1 MKYSFLKLHRFVS
14 QDIDLRNLNMQMVD
28 LEDSVSAF
36 AAHRIKRYRTPG
48 KLIEEIDSQPDP
60 PPPCPKGRLNI
71 TVRANTVSQQTLV
84 LNQQNGMTTLG
95 SGGVR
100 IGTSPA
106 LPRKPCMYFIFTAVC
121 IF

>member
-1 MKYSFLKLHRFVS
+1 
-14 QDIDLRNLNMQMVD
+14 MQMVD

-36 AAHRIKRYRTPG
+36 AAHRIRRYRTPG
-48 KLIEEIDSQPDP
+48 NLIEEIDTQPDP

-71 TVRANTVSQQTLV
+71 NVRVGTPNTQTLV

-95 SGGVR
+95 GGGVR

-106 LPRKPCMYFIFTAVC
+106 QPRKNGWCCLNNLFSKTYVRSFGN
-121 IF
+121 